1 MKILSVVVPC
11 FNSASYME
19 KCIESLLVAKEDIEI
34 IIVDD
39 GSKKDNTKEIAEKYE
54 KEYPA
59 IVKAISKENGG
70 HGSAV
75 NTGITNAKGI
85 YFKVVDSD
93 DWVDKISLL
102 KIISTLKELINKN
115 KDPDMLISNFIYD
128 KVDAKKKKVMH
139 YRGLL
144 PENKVFNWSETKKFK
159 PVQYILMHS
168 VIYKTSLLK
177 ECGLKLP
184 EHTFYVDNI
193 YVYYPLVFVKNMYY
207 LDVDFYHYF
216 IGREDQSV
224 NEKVMISR
232 IEQQIKVNKI
242 LFDSYD
248 LGKIEEACLRRYM
261 YRFLDIVNSV
271 TSTLLIKEGSKEKL
285 KMKKDFWKYM
295 KTNNK
300 KMYIKLRYF
309 STLGL
314 LVNLRSILGR
324 KLIILSYEYVRK
336 KFGFN

>member
-39 GSKKDNTKEIAEKYE
+39 GSKKDNTKEIAEKYA
-54 KEYPA
+54 KEYPT

-75 NTGITNAKGI
+75 NTGIANAKGL

-115 KDPDMLISNFIYD
+115 KEPDMLISNFIYD

-248 LGKIEEACLRRYM
+248 LGKIEEACLKRYM

-300 KMYIKLRYF
+300 KMYIKA
-309 STLGL
+309 
-314 LVNLRSILGR
+314 
-324 KLIILSYEYVRK
+324 
-336 KFGFN
+336 

>member
-1 MKILSVVVPC
+1 MKVLSVVIPC

-39 GSKKDNTKEIAEKYE
+39 GSTKDNTKEIAQLYAEKY
-54 KEYPA
+54 PN

-75 NTGITNAKGI
+75 NIGIENAEGI

-93 DWVDKISLL
+93 DWVDRKSLL
-102 KIISTLKELINKN
+102 KIIEVLKELINKN
-115 KDPDMLISNFIYD
+115 QNLDMLISNFIYD
-128 KVDAKKKKVMH
+128 KVDAKKKKIMH

-144 PENKVFNWSETKKFK
+144 PKNKIFGWNETKKFK

-207 LDVDFYHYF
+207 LDVNFYHYF

-224 NEKVMISR
+224 NERVMISR
-232 IEQQIKVNKI
+232 IDQQIKVNKI
-242 LFDSYD
+242 LFDSYN
-248 LGKIEEACLRRYM
+248 LEKIQEPCLKRYM
-261 YRFLDIVNSV
+261 YRFLDIVNGV

-285 KMKKDFWKYM
+285 HMKKDFWKYM
-295 KTNNK
+295 KKNNK

-314 LVNLRSILGR
+314 VVNLRSIFGR
-324 KLIILSYEYVRK
+324 KIVILIYQFIRK